1 MGSPQLP
8 LPQSP
13 PVSHAQLLLL
23 APLLVPR
30 PPVALMSLRPR
41 LSRRTPCNIAS
52 QISLLLL
59 PSSLPQPPQP
69 TKPEV
74 QAPTPCSLTRPLLA
88 PSQPPPVPLTPPSER
103 RSPRRL
109 LHGLNNMTRP
119 KRFKINP
126 L

>member
-1 MGSPQLP
+1 MGMLSSSPQLP

-13 PVSHAQLLLL
+13 PVSLAQLLLL

-74 QAPTPCSLTRPLLA
+74 RAPTPCSLTRPLLA
-88 PSQPPPVPLTPPSER
+88 PSQLPPVPLTPPSEPPLS
-103 RSPRRL
+103 SPP
-109 LHGLNNMTRP
+109 TTWP
-119 KRFKINP
+119 E
-126 L
+126 